1 MRMLLLA
8 SIMMWCCGG
17 RAQDMVGY
25 VPIVVQTP
33 VVTTQ
38 YVSTIQMVP
47 VRVVPVVQQVVMQNV
62 VGYVIIP
69 GNWPNLVVND
79 SFLKKP
85 CCGSW
90 IREKQYNY

>member
-1 MRMLLLA
+1 MKILLFM
-8 SIMMWCCGG
+8 IGMMWCCGG
-17 RAQDMVGY
+17 LAQETVSYIPM
-25 VPIVVQTP
+25 IVHQP

-38 YVSTIQMVP
+38 YVPTVQMVP
-47 VRVVPVVQQVVMQNV
+47 VRVVPMVQQMVVQNV